1 MPVRKPPLPFLLAC
15 FTCGTVAPAAP
26 LITEFA
32 ANSLGAI
39 ADEDAA
45 LQDWIEIHNPDPTP
59 AALNG
64 WYLTDNVASRTKWRF
79 PAVTLAPGDFL
90 VIFASGKDR
99 RVAGQ
104 PLHTNFSLK
113 NEGEY
118 LALVRPD
125 GVTVEQEFAPAFA
138 AHLDDRS
145 FGRAF
150 TQTVLLPEAA
160 TGVYAVPLNAG
171 QLPADWSTS
180 ATHPAGWA
188 SGRTGMGF
196 GMTVPGFTNLI
207 RARNTATGGLWS
219 QAEAITLLGLPSG
232 HPDILNEVTQIIPRF
247 NFLGEGAEGRFGDN
261 LLLPVWVTDH
271 YVNRVTGTIIIPTA
285 GPWTFGLN
293 SDDGGRIS
301 VDGSVVMDDPTFH
314 GPQDHFVTLTLSA
327 GPHTIEAW
335 YWEAGGGDEGELF
348 AAPGSFSSWNASMRL
363 IGDTANGGLPVF
375 TSPSGVTA
383 GAGTPVHT
391 DLQPVMQNQNA
402 SAFIRV
408 PFDAPSAG
416 PGGLHLLMRYN
427 DGFVAW
433 LNGVEVARANAPLS
447 TAWDSAATT
456 ARTIH
461 ESLTP
466 SGFNIT
472 AVAGSLLPAGNV
484 LAVQGLN
491 ASAADGTFLVLPE
504 VVSAQM
510 SVPMIHG
517 FFDSPTP
524 GTVNGLPESL
534 GTVDDPAY
542 TPGRGIYPDATVTVV
557 PFPVTLSTSTP
568 GASIR
573 YTTDGSTPSATH
585 GTLYTGPVIIS
596 GTTVLRSIAYLEG
609 WESST
614 VDTHTYLVLDDVLV
628 QSPAGQ
634 VPGPG
639 WPTPDSNG
647 RVNGQRIDYGMDP
660 EIVNHADPQLGGSAQ
675 VRAAL
680 AAIPSVSIVTDATNL
695 FDSATGIY
703 VNPYNRGLA
712 WERPCSIELLNDPE
726 GGFQVNA
733 GLRIRGGYSRSQDN
747 PKHAWRFFF
756 RGEYGA
762 AKLDYPIFGDDGA
775 ASFNQIDL
783 RTAQNYSWSFM
794 GDSRN
799 TFLREEFSRQA
810 FLDMGGP
817 GSHVKYVHVYLNGHY
832 WGLHDFDERKE
843 ADHCAGYLG
852 GNKLDWDVV
861 KAEQESNYSTGATD
875 GNLDAWTNLFARANP
890 LVAPGVYTRRALTE
904 AEFYD
909 LQGLAP
915 DGVTT
920 NTSPVLLDV
929 DALIDYMLLTF
940 WTGNTDGAT
949 SAFLGDDRANNWFGA
964 RDRTARRGFVFF
976 PHDFEH
982 CLFNIGE
989 DRTGPY
995 NRMFNDESSYGEK
1008 RLYYN
1013 PMFLHGDLM
1022 DVAAYRERW
1031 QEGVQRHLFNGGMLD
1046 LAANR
1051 DRILRLAA
1059 VVDSAILAESARW
1072 GDMYATPPLTR
1083 AHWAA
1088 ERDYIVDQFLP
1099 ARTAQVIAQLRADD
1113 LYPDLDGVRI
1123 QPPGGF
1129 VRSTEPLSF
1138 SGPEAGAVAWYYTT
1152 DGSDPRLPDGT
1163 PAPTARIFSP
1173 AGIATN
1179 TLVTSGESAPGA
1191 TWRYRDPSV
1200 DLGSSAIVEGHP
1212 SYSAANWKHPAF
1224 DDSAAV
1230 WKTGDAEL
1238 GAGDTSNGRPERT
1251 IINIGPSSSRYPALY
1266 FRRTFVVENPAQYES
1281 LLLDALIDDGAIFYI
1296 NGREAG
1302 RLNMPAGAVGYAY
1315 TGLNAS
1321 NESTFQGVSSATLLP
1336 SLLVAGTN
1344 QFAVEV
1350 HNVNATSGD
1359 LSFDLRLRA
1368 TRTVFS
1374 SPVLLP
1380 PGEVTVRARAYDGV
1394 QWSALSDVTF
1404 LVDAEAPSSTNIVV
1418 SEIHYHP
1425 NVLPSEI
1432 LLGYNDDTFFEFL
1445 ELQNIGPL
1453 AVDLMGLRFNRGVT
1467 WTFNGAGALPR
1478 LLPPGGRAVVA
1489 GHPAAFELRHG
1500 TGIPLAGVFSGQ
1512 LDNGGENLTLV
1523 DAAGTVI
1530 RDFAYDDAPPWPV
1543 EPDGGGASLVL
1554 IRPETLPDHA
1564 QASSWRASVSGANPG
1579 AADSLAYAAWKQAVA
1594 AGQGD
1599 FDDPDA
1605 DSVPL
1610 LFEYV
1615 HGGDPGQAGPGLA
1628 PFLQVEGV
1636 PGEMLLRFDLRAA
1649 ADDVP
1654 AVPEVSTN
1662 LVSWAASAL
1671 SMQSRERRP
1680 GGLDRLTYR
1689 VVAPYNTFP
1698 RLYLRVRA
1706 EAP

>member
-1 MPVRKPPLPFLLAC
+1 MLFSKHLLLIVLAVPSPFV
-15 FTCGTVAPAAP
+15 VARAAP

-32 ANSLGAI
+32 ANSLA
-39 ADEDAA
+39 AVLDEDAT

-59 AALNG
+59 AALDG
-64 WYLTDNVASRTKWRF
+64 WYLTDNAASRTKWRF

-90 VIFASGKDR
+90 VVFASGKDR

-104 PLHTNFSLK
+104 PLHANFSLK

-125 GVTVEQEFAPAFA
+125 GTTVEQEFAPAFA
-138 AHLDDRS
+138 AHLDGRS

-160 TGVYAVPLNAG
+160 TGAYAVPLNAG
-171 QLPADWSTS
+171 QLPANWNTS
-180 ATHPAGWA
+180 ATHPVGWA
-188 SGRTGMGF
+188 SGQTGMGF

-219 QAEAITLLGLPSG
+219 QEEAITLLGLPSG
-232 HPDILNEVTQIIPRF
+232 HPDLLNEVTQIIPRF
-247 NFLGEGAEGRFGDN
+247 NYLGEGAEGRFGDN
-261 LLLPVWVTDH
+261 LLLPVWATDH
-271 YVNRVTGTIIIPTA
+271 YVNRVTGTIIIPAA
-285 GPWTFGLN
+285 GPWTIGLN

-301 VDGSVVMDDPTFH
+301 VDGNIVMDDPNFH
-314 GPQDHFVTLTLSA
+314 GPQDSLVTLNLSA

-335 YWEAGGGDEGELF
+335 YWEGGGGDSGELF
-348 AAPGSFSSWNASMRL
+348 AAPGSFSNWDDSMRL

-402 SAFIRV
+402 SAFLRV
-408 PFDAPSAG
+408 PFDAPSSG

-433 LNGVEVARANAPLS
+433 LNGVEVARANAPAS
-447 TAWDSAATT
+447 TAWNSAATT
-456 ARTIH
+456 ARTIP
-461 ESLTP
+461 ESLAP
-466 SGFNIT
+466 AGFNIS
-472 AVAGSLLPAGNV
+472 AAAAALLPSGNV
-484 LAVQGLN
+484 LAIQGLN
-491 ASAADGTFLVLPE
+491 SSAADGTFLMLPE

-510 SVPMIHG
+510 IVPPLQG
-517 FFDSPTP
+517 FFDTPTP

-542 TPGRGIYPDATVTVV
+542 TPGRGIYPDATVTAV
-557 PFPVTLSTSTP
+557 PFPVTLTSSTP

-573 YTTDGSTPSATH
+573 YTTDGSTPSETH
-585 GTLYTGPVIIS
+585 GTPYTGPITIT

-614 VDTHTYLVLDDVLV
+614 VDTHTYLVLDDVLS
-628 QSPAGQ
+628 QSPAGE

-639 WPTPDSNG
+639 WPTPDGDG

-660 EIVNHADPQLGGSAQ
+660 DIVNHADPEIGGPAQ

-680 AAIPSVSIVTDATNL
+680 AALPSVSIVIDATNL

-703 VNPYNRGLA
+703 VNPYSRGLA
-712 WERPCSIELLNDPE
+712 WERPCSVELLNDPA

-747 PKHAWRFFF
+747 PKHAWRLFF

-762 AKLDYPIFGDDGA
+762 AKLDYPLFGDEGA
-775 ASFNQIDL
+775 SSFNQVDL

-810 FLDMGGP
+810 FLEMGGP
-817 GSHVKYVHVYLNGHY
+817 GSHVKYVHVYVNGHY
-832 WGLHDFDERKE
+832 WGLHNFDERKE
-843 ADHCAGYLG
+843 ADHCAEYLG
-852 GNKLDWDVV
+852 GDKLNWDVV
-861 KAEQESNYSTGATD
+861 KAEQESGYSTGATD

-904 AEFYD
+904 AEYFD
-909 LQGLAP
+909 LQGLAA

-920 NTSPVLLDV
+920 NASPVLLDV

-964 RDRTARRGFVFF
+964 RDRTSRRGFVFF

-982 CLFNIGE
+982 CLFDIYG
-989 DRTGPY
+989 DRTGPF
-995 NRMFNDESSYGEK
+995 NRSFDDEDTYGEK
-1008 RLYYN
+1008 RFYYN

-1022 DVAAYRERW
+1022 DVPAYRERW
-1031 QEGVQRHLFNGGMLD
+1031 QERVQHHLFNGGMLD

-1051 DRILRLAA
+1051 TRILRLAA
-1059 VVDSAILAESARW
+1059 VVDGAIRAESARW
-1072 GDMYATPPLTR
+1072 GDMYADHPLTR
-1083 AHWAA
+1083 ADWAA
-1088 ERDYIVDQFLP
+1088 ERDYILDQFLP
-1099 ARTAQVIAQLRADD
+1099 ARTAQVIAQLRADG
-1113 LYPDLDGVRI
+1113 LYPGLDGVLA

-1129 VRSTEPLSF
+1129 VRSTDPLHLT
-1138 SGPEAGAVAWYYTT
+1138 GPEGGVVTWYYTT
-1152 DGSDPRLPDGT
+1152 DGSDPRLPNGT
-1163 PAPTARIFSP
+1163 PSPAAQIFSP
-1173 AGIATN
+1173 AGVVTN
-1179 TLVTSGESAPGA
+1179 TLVSSGESAPGA
-1191 TWRYRDPSV
+1191 TWRYRDPSI
-1200 DLGSSAIVEGHP
+1200 DLGSSAVVEGHP

-1230 WKTGDAEL
+1230 WKSGDAEL
-1238 GAGDTSNGRPERT
+1238 GAGDTADGRPERT
-1251 IINIGPSSSRYPALY
+1251 LINIGPAGSRYPVLY
-1266 FRRTFVVENPAQYES
+1266 FRRTFVVTDPAQYDT

-1302 RLNMPAGAVGYAY
+1302 RLNMPAGEIGHAY
-1315 TGLNAS
+1315 SGLNAS
-1321 NESTFQGVSSATLLP
+1321 NEDAFQPVTSAALLP
-1336 SLLVAGTN
+1336 SLLVPGVN
-1344 QFAVEV
+1344 QFAVQV
-1350 HNVNATSGD
+1350 HNVSDTSSD
-1359 LSFDLRLRA
+1359 LSFDVRLRA
-1368 TRTVFS
+1368 TRSVFS

-1380 PGEVTVRARAYDGV
+1380 PGEVTVRARAYDGA

-1404 LVDAEAPSSTNIVV
+1404 LVDAEAPSATNIVV
-1418 SEIHYHP
+1418 SEVHYHP
-1425 NVLPSEI
+1425 DVLPSDI

-1445 ELQNIGPL
+1445 ELQNVGPL
-1453 AVDLMGLRFNRGVT
+1453 AVDLMGLRFTRGVT
-1467 WTFNGAGALPR
+1467 WAFAGGGALPR

-1489 GHPAAFELRHG
+1489 GHQAAYELRHG
-1500 TGIPLAGVFSGQ
+1500 SGTPLAGVFTGQ

-1523 DAAGTVI
+1523 DAAGAVI

-1554 IRPETLPDHA
+1554 IRPEALPNHGL
-1564 QASSWRASVSGANPG
+1564 ASSWRASVSGAHPG
-1579 AADSLAYAAWKQAVA
+1579 MADTLGYAAWKQAVA

-1599 FDDPDA
+1599 FDDLDA
-1605 DSVPL
+1605 DGVPL
-1610 LFEYV
+1610 LFEYI
-1615 HGGDPGQAGPGLA
+1615 HGGEPGQAGPGLV
-1628 PFLQVEGV
+1628 PFLQVEGA
-1636 PGEMLLRFDLRAA
+1636 PAEALLRFDLRTA

-1662 LVSWAASAL
+1662 LVSWAASGL
-1671 SMQSRERRP
+1671 SLQRRERRP
-1680 GGLDRLTYR
+1680 GGLDRMTYQILP
-1689 VVAPYNTFP
+1689 PYNSFP
-1698 RLYLRVRA
+1698 LLYLRVRA
-1706 EAP
+1706 DPP